1 MSLTGM
7 KKHLRVLEEAELVST
22 EKVGRTRHCSLGPK
36 RLDDLQA
43 WMDSYRLMLEE
54 RFDRLEELLERTK
67 GDSPCAYL
75 DPELIPHWW
84 GPRGTSTVVDD
95 PVATVGGRWRFVI
108 RSSDGSETGFRGV
121 YREIAAPER
130 IAQTF
135 EWEGLPGHVSIDS
148 ASFEDL
154 GGRTRVVTTT
164 VFHTPEERDGMLE
177 SGMEGG
183 MNDTYDRL
191 EELLA
196 G

>member
-1 MSLTGM
+1 MSEQAAQKAILTTPGDREI
-7 KKHLRVLEEAELVST
+7 HTERVINAPRARVF
-22 EKVGRTRHCSLGPK
+22 
-36 RLDDLQA
+36 A
-43 WMDSYRLMLEE
+43 
-54 RFDRLEELLERTK
+54 
-67 GDSPCAYL
+67 AYL

-84 GPRGTSTVVDD
+84 GPRGTTTRVDELEA
-95 PVATVGGRWRFVI
+95 VVGGRWRFVI
-108 RSSDGSETGFRGV
+108 RNSDGSETGFRGV

-135 EWEGLPGHVSIDS
+135 EWEGLPGHVSVDT

-154 GGRTRVVTTT
+154 GERTRIVTTT
-164 VFHTPEERDGMLE
+164 IFHTPEERDGMLE

-196 G
+196 E

>member
-1 MSLTGM
+1 MSEQEAARKATLTTPGDREI
-7 KKHLRVLEEAELVST
+7 HTERVIAAP
-22 EKVGRTRHCSLGPK
+22 R
-36 RLDDLQA
+36 
-43 WMDSYRLMLEE
+43 E
-54 RFDRLEELLERTK
+54 RVFA
-67 GDSPCAYL
+67 AYL

-84 GPRGTSTVVDD
+84 GPRGTTARVEELD
-95 PVATVGGRWRFVI
+95 PTVGGRWRFVVCN
-108 RSSDGSETGFRGV
+108 SDGSETGFRGV

-135 EWEGLPGHVSIDS
+135 EWEGLPGHVSIDT

-154 GGRTRVVTTT
+154 GERTRIVTTT
-164 VFHTPEERDGMLE
+164 VFHTPEERDGMLG

-196 G
+196 S